1 MKTQISKLSYEPGK
15 RYSGV
20 YQQQGRMITDA
31 DWNELVELLKARLND
46 ALKDVIN
53 DGAPRDRGVAIEL
66 VDSTIGISSGHLYI
80 DGIKAEVPGDGDIIL
95 FNEQVDFPGAPAP
108 DADAVIY
115 ADVWEKTVVSLEDAA
130 MRDPGLHGAD
140 TCSRTQTLAQI
151 KSCAPGIDVETDT
164 AVNPSIGNARV
175 ELRLWEESDADS
187 ERADPCITEVAENP
201 RIGNYLFRVEVHDI
215 SLSIDGDTTTATLTI
230 KWSEENG
237 AEHHGL
243 VWYDN
248 NGDEQHGYDVV
259 PTEFGAE
266 DWIYEFYNDKSERH
280 LGQQLNDNFTP
291 LRGTILGTFD
301 REVDPPYLDSPVDSE
316 LAQYVRRWDGYCVIN
331 LTSTTTDPIWVPV
344 TETLS
349 GEDKDQ
355 SLQDAETP
363 GHGNVRFSQ
372 DEFDNYL
379 MTLHLEKLILT
390 FHLDASDF
398 LAGDY
403 WLAVVRED
411 AANYSDAD
419 PVVDERVKTLNDG
432 ATLGIRHHYMKLAEI
447 EAGVIKAVEAG
458 SLEDRRMRFAP
469 LTDLSAEDIGYDPI
483 NKQSRWEDINETTL
497 GDPARPNTVQSAI
510 DALIENLESSDIN
523 YSFPENCVT
532 LPYGATTLC
541 EYLKALL
548 RDRLGIIEAGTT
560 VKIKD
565 VWDELLCGL
574 DAKKLP
580 YDPTLRSSRWEEIKA
595 PVGTDLSVLHQWS
608 RRFGGSDVDT
618 GKAIVADLEDNL
630 IVIGEFSDTLN
641 FGGADLISDSGR
653 DVFLVKL
660 NALGE
665 HVWSRGFGGVGNDDA
680 MGLGIDAENNIVICG
695 HFEGSINFGGDEL
708 SSAGGY
714 DIFAAKFNA
723 DGEHLWSQA
732 YGGLNAESGMGLVID
747 ANGAIIIT
755 GLFVGTVNFGGD
767 DLLSEG
773 AEDIFLLKL
782 GPDGT
787 HVWSKSMG
795 GVGFGA
801 GIDVAID
808 SSGQIALGGMF
819 SDTVNLGGSD
829 LISAGVWDIFI
840 AKFATDGTHIWS
852 RSFGGSGLEVGF
864 YFAIDSNDNLLL
876 TGGFEGSINFG
887 GADLICDSGRDVFL
901 VMLDAAG
908 NHIWSK
914 DFSGGGFN
922 LGYAINVDSSDSIV
936 LGGQFSGNINFGG
949 TMLQSVGA
957 SDVFFAKF
965 NSSGEHLWS
974 GTVGQTGSANSR
986 GVAIDSQG
994 DLIFTGY
1001 FEGTINFGGDDLISA
1016 GSSDIFV
1023 AKLAGRQFILPLTVQ
1038 DAVDDLLQ
1046 NLESSD
1052 IGYTVPTCTE
1062 SPSGLPRLKDLLA
1075 LAGTTDL
1082 KALWDQLLCELD
1094 AATLP
1099 VGEQRNN
1106 LFADT
1111 DTVQQALDTL
1121 STRGSGLAD
1130 LIAILAESIA
1140 ISGTATQD
1148 DELNVKPERQQRI
1161 FERPVQGDDAF
1172 LRVIAG
1178 MGLDLVRIAS
1188 TLALEFLDAS
1198 KAILLNGAEL
1208 GHSGGLSL
1216 STLSSTEGYV
1226 AIWRRIREQLQ
1237 FAETFV
1243 DNELLRVVAHSAAYV
1258 LGTRLINDP
1267 SSTEDPVQVFIDR
1280 ITEMEA
1286 NFGTDIS
1293 WNGHV
1298 IRTTLLK
1305 RLYQPL
1311 IGSDW
1316 LDHNATLIIKQI
1328 LLEFLERLWHELSQ
1342 RLLLENIPELPHPV
1356 GEEWMEKI
1364 GILLDAIG
1372 KSIDGDGLASSF
1384 GTRFDFERIDDVLM
1398 PTSGVELAVTWLRGA
1413 KRVASDGRAVSVLSR
1428 IQHNAVLLAFQ
1439 NEGQEVPAPDLNLM
1453 PSMAD
1458 GWLEFLNARVSNSV
1472 LHIDIRSTNGDLQC
1486 IMPRKALAALTG
1498 DLLIRGAVNRGVD
1511 FIDPATGEVILNIPF
1526 PEAVIAPIDYAMYRL
1541 LDPTS
1546 AGLIYFAHTEQSA
1559 AAPVV
1564 TLTCSNWMALYSTKG
1579 EFDIG
1584 AGRTLTGLQ
1593 GVYSLSQEKP
1603 AQGTHLL
1610 AVMDVN
1616 DGQIMVLLQGVNE
1629 VGTPVAPWWTSASLQ
1644 PITVL
1649 FINATQYR
1657 IIGALHDQLIVEFQT
1672 MGDSGQTEPYWMF
1685 VPFRALDESLFGNDG
1700 AELGTIIHKGN
1711 EAIPHVYYIERD
1723 NEKGRVYD
1731 IHAGIDPLLSVMVDY
1746 SHRRFYRCY
1755 TGLYPEL
1762 DIELPVGATGHD
1774 QRQCVHQLIQS
1785 SSRNYLLSLA
1795 SGWTDVEYQL
1805 LNLADVT
1812 PN

>member
-31 DWNELVELLKARLND
+31 DWNELVELLKERLND
-46 ALKDVIN
+46 TLKDVIN
-53 DGAPRDRGVAIEL
+53 DGAPRDRGVAIEA
-66 VDSTIGISSGHLYI
+66 VDGTFGIRSGHLYV

-95 FNEQVDFPGAPAP
+95 FNEQDDFPGAPAP
-108 DADAVIY
+108 DADAVVY
-115 ADVWEKTVVSLEDAA
+115 ADVWEKTVVSLEDVA

-151 KSCAPGIDVETDT
+151 KTCAPGVDVESDT
-164 AVNPSIGNARV
+164 TANPTMGNARV

-215 SLSIDGDTTTATLTI
+215 NVTQLGDTFTATLTI

-248 NGDEQHGYDVV
+248 NGDEQHGYEVV

-266 DWIYEFYNDKSERH
+266 DWVYEFYTDKSERH
-280 LGQQLNDNFTP
+280 LGHQLNSNFTP
-291 LRGTILGTFD
+291 IRGTILDSLD
-301 REVDPPYLDSPVDSE
+301 RNADLPYLNPPLNSE

-331 LTSTTTDPIWVPV
+331 LTSTTSDPIWVPV

-355 SLQDAETP
+355 LLQDAETP
-363 GHGNVRFSQ
+363 GHGNVSFTQ
-372 DEFDNYL
+372 DVAGNYL
-379 MTLHLEKLILT
+379 MTLYLEKLILT

-403 WLAVVRED
+403 WLTVVRED
-411 AANYSDAD
+411 APNYSDAD
-419 PVVDERVKTLNDG
+419 PVVDERVKTINDG

-447 EAGVIKAVEAG
+447 EGGAIKVVAEG
-458 SLEDRRMRFAP
+458 SFEDRRMSFPP
-469 LTDLSAEDIGYDPI
+469 LTDISADHIAYDPL
-483 NKQSRWEDINETTL
+483 NKQARWEDIKETTL

-510 DALIENLESSDIN
+510 DELIENLESSDIN
-523 YSFPENCVT
+523 YSFPENCKT

-548 RDRLGIIEAGTT
+548 RDRLGIIEPGTT

-580 YDPTLRSSRWEEIKA
+580 YDPTLRNSRWEEIKA
-595 PVGTDLSVLHQWS
+595 PVGTELSVLHRWS
-608 RRFGGSDVDT
+608 RRFGGNDVDT
-618 GKAIVADLEDNL
+618 GNAIVADLEDNL

-641 FGGADLISDSGR
+641 FGGDDLLAQGGMDI
-653 DVFLVKL
+653 FMVKL
-660 NALGE
+660 DALGE
-665 HVWSRGFGGVGNDDA
+665 HVWSQGIGGTGYDHA
-680 MGLGIDAENNIVICG
+680 MGLGVDAENNIVICG
-695 HFEGSINFGGDEL
+695 SFEGSINFGGADL
-708 SSAGGY
+708 INAGGY
-714 DIFAAKFNA
+714 DIFVAKFNA

-732 YGGLNAESGMGLVID
+732 YGDIGSDQSINLAIDSGGE
-747 ANGAIIIT
+747 IIVT
-755 GLFVGTVNFGGD
+755 GMFEGTVNFGGD

-782 GPDGT
+782 GPDGS
-787 HVWSKSMG
+787 HVWSSGMG

-808 SSGQIALGGMF
+808 SSGQIVLGGIF

-829 LISAGVWDIFI
+829 LISTGAWDIFI

-852 RSFGGSGLEVGF
+852 NSYGGSSLDVGF
-864 YFAIDSNDNLLL
+864 FLAIDSNDNLLL
-876 TGGFEGSINFG
+876 TGGFEDSINFG
-887 GADLICDSGRDVFL
+887 GADLVCDSGRDVFL
-901 VMLDAAG
+901 VKLDATG

-922 LGYAINVDSSDSIV
+922 VGYAINVDPSDNIV
-936 LGGQFSGNINFGG
+936 LGGQFSGSINFGG
-949 TMLQSVGA
+949 TKLQSAGA
-957 SDVFFAKF
+957 TDVFFAKF
-965 NSSGEHLWS
+965 NSAGDHVWS
-974 GTVGQTGSANSR
+974 GVIGQTGSDNSR

-994 DLIFTGY
+994 DFVFTGY
-1001 FEGTINFGGDDLISA
+1001 FEGTINFGGDDLNSA
-1016 GSSDIFV
+1016 GASDIFV
-1023 AKLAGRQFILPLTVQ
+1023 AKLAGQTILPLTVQ
-1038 DAVDDLLQ
+1038 DAVDDLLE

-1052 IGYTVPTCTE
+1052 IGYTVPTCPE

-1075 LAGTTDL
+1075 LTGTTDL
-1082 KALWDQLLCELD
+1082 KSLWDQLLCELD
-1094 AATLP
+1094 ASTLP

-1130 LIAILAESIA
+1130 LIARLAEDIA

-1161 FERPVQGDDAF
+1161 FERPVQGEDAF

-1188 TLALEFLDAS
+1188 TLVLEFLDAG

-1216 STLSSTEGYV
+1216 STLSTTEGYV
-1226 AIWRRIREQLQ
+1226 ALWRRIREQLQ
-1237 FAETFV
+1237 FAESFV
-1243 DNELLRVVAHSAAYV
+1243 DNELLRVIAHSAAYV

-1267 SSTEDPVQVFIDR
+1267 SSTEDPVQVFLDR
-1280 ITEMEA
+1280 ITEMEPE
-1286 NFGTDIS
+1286 FGTDIS

-1298 IRTTLLK
+1298 IRITLLK
-1305 RLYQPL
+1305 GLYQPI

-1316 LDHNATLIIKQI
+1316 LDHNATLIIKQV
-1328 LLEFLERLWHELSQ
+1328 LLDFLERLWHELSQ
-1342 RLLLENIPELPHPV
+1342 RLLLENVPELPHPA
-1356 GEEWMEKI
+1356 GEEWMTKI
-1364 GILLDAIG
+1364 GTLLEAINRATG
-1372 KSIDGDGLASSF
+1372 GDGLASSF
-1384 GTRFDFERIDDVLM
+1384 DTRFDFERIDDVLI
-1398 PTSGVELAVTWLRGA
+1398 PPSGVELAVTWLRGT
-1413 KRVASDGRAVSVLSR
+1413 KRLASDGRSVSVLSR
-1428 IQHNAVLLAFQ
+1428 IQHNEVLRAFE
-1439 NEGQEVPAPDLNLM
+1439 NEAQEVPAPDLNLM
-1453 PSMAD
+1453 PSTAD
-1458 GWLEFLNARVSNSV
+1458 GWLEFLNARVSDAI
-1472 LHIDIRSTNGDLQC
+1472 LHIDIRTTSGDLQC
-1486 IMPRKALAALTG
+1486 TILRKELVDLKG
-1498 DLLIRGAVNRGVD
+1498 DLLIRRAINRGVD
-1511 FIDPATGEVILNIPF
+1511 FIDPATGGVIKSIPF
-1526 PEAVIAPIDYAMYRL
+1526 PDAVIAPIDYAMYRL
-1541 LDPTS
+1541 VDGTS
-1546 AGLIYFAHTEQSA
+1546 AGLIYFTHTEQSA
-1559 AAPVV
+1559 TAPVV
-1564 TLTCSNWMALYSTKG
+1564 TLTCSNWMALYSTRG
-1579 EFDIG
+1579 EFEIG

-1616 DGQIMVLLQGVNE
+1616 DGQILVLLQGMNE
-1629 VGTPVAPWWTSASLQ
+1629 TGAPVAPWWTSASLQ

-1649 FINATQYR
+1649 FLGGTQYR

-1672 MGDSGQTEPYWMF
+1672 IGDSGQTEPYWMF
-1685 VPFRALDESLFGNDG
+1685 VPFRALDESLFGDDG
-1700 AELGTIIHKGN
+1700 VELGTIVHKGTGP
-1711 EAIPHVYYIERD
+1711 IPQVYYFEQD
-1723 NEKGRVYD
+1723 NERGRVYD
-1731 IHAGIDPLLSVMVDY
+1731 IHAGTDPLLSVMVDY

-1755 TGLYPEL
+1755 TGIFPEL
-1762 DIELPVGATGHD
+1762 DIELPVGASGHS
-1774 QRQCVHQLIQS
+1774 QRQCAHQLIPS
-1785 SSRNYLLSLA
+1785 STGTRLLSLT

-1805 LNLADVT
+1805 LNLTDIT
-1812 PN
+1812 P